1 MPKEK
6 NVKTKYF
13 GEINFSEA
21 DKITFDNGM
30 FGFDTHKEFA
40 LINFEAGQDT
50 MVNLQSLEDENLSF
64 VLMNP
69 FYLLPDYQTGLSE
82 QEMRLL
88 GINEDTKGVLFYV
101 VCVVKEH
108 IKDSTVNLRC
118 PIVINPETRKG
129 VQIMLDNPKYT
140 FKHPLSDFAVGGY

>member
-1 MPKEK
+1 M
-6 NVKTKYF
+6 KTKYF
-13 GEINFSEA
+13 GEIDFSEE
-21 DKITFDNGM
+21 DKITFDHGM
-30 FGFDTHKEFA
+30 FGFDNHKEFA
-40 LINFEAGQDT
+40 LINFEADQDT

-69 FYLLPDYQTGLSE
+69 FYLEPGYETGLSE
-82 QEMRLL
+82 KEGQLL
-88 GINEDTKGVLFYV
+88 GINKDTRGVLFYV